1 MYIINLRMVTG
12 MLLIRYVLLI
22 VISLGIGVLTGFY
35 GLELTVVHFILIV
48 FGLLVLIF
56 LDHILSFCVLFFSRD
71 MDRVER
77 ILYKQKQP
85 YFTALLYIAKGN
97 YDEAN
102 KKVELLKNWGRQ
114 KQMRAS
120 LKAGLNIEMNN
131 LSAAKKETEIIKNP
145 ELRSYNYALIALM
158 ENQWESFRMHKSK
171 LKNKVFLYILE
182 AEKEY
187 KNGNMEKAEQL
198 GNLAIEAS
206 KGLQKYMLLTSLAR
220 QRITPNRESFF

>member
-1 MYIINLRMVTG
+1 

-22 VISLGIGVLTGFY
+22 VASIGIGFLTGFY
-35 GLELTVVHFILIV
+35 GLELSIVHFILIV
-48 FGLLVLIF
+48 FGLLVLMF
-56 LDHILSFCVLFFSRD
+56 LDHIISFFVLFFSRD
-71 MDRVER
+71 MARVER

-85 YFTALLYIAKGN
+85 YFTAILDITKGK

-131 LSAAKKETEIIKNP
+131 LSAAKRETEIIKNP

-158 ENQWESFRMHKSK
+158 ENQ
-171 LKNKVFLYILE
+171 
-182 AEKEY
+182 
-187 KNGNMEKAEQL
+187 
-198 GNLAIEAS
+198 
-206 KGLQKYMLLTSLAR
+206 
-220 QRITPNRESFF
+220 